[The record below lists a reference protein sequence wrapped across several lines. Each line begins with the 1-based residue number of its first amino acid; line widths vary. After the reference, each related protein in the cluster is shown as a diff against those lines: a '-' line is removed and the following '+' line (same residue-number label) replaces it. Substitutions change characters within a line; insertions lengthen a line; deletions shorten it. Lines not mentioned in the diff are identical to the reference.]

1 MLRVEWKRKRTGKEK
16 YENKLR
22 RLSLDKVNL
31 NCNSRN
37 NKANTVRVIFFI
49 LKFHET
55 YFIAEILGVDETTR
69 DFTIMQSRTRR
80 DLCEQASQ
88 FIAATAVVKL
98 SRLFIVVRYE
108 LVRFFRI
115 AWHRMKWHRFRSL
128 PD

>member
-1 MLRVEWKRKRTGKEK
+1 MGKEK
-16 YENKLR
+16 YENELR

-31 NCNSRN
+31 SCNSRN
-37 NKANTVRVIFFI
+37 NKANTVRVIFFT

-80 DLCEQASQ
+80 DLGEQASQ
-88 FIAATAVVKL
+88 FIAAIAMAEL

-115 AWHRMKWHRFRSL
+115 AGIV
-128 PD
+128 